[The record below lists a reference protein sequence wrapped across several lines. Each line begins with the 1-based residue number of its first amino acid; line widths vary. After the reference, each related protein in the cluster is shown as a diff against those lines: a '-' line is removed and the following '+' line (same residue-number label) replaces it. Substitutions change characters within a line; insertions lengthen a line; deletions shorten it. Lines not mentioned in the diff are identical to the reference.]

1 MFTFRTDPD
10 ILKTKGLRRAFFC
23 GSNTT
28 CRQHIRQHYPIYQ
41 QRCEEQ
47 GLKENYRAV
56 PPHILREREAAKK
69 PKKQTN
75 LDSIVI
81 KEKRP
86 TEFSRDRILEA
97 VAKLITCDDQ
107 VSRILI
113 LRDLDDVLKEWPGIV
128 VGCRRQKSL

>member
-1 MFTFRTDPD
+1 MFTFRIDPD
-10 ILKTKGLRRAFFC
+10 ILKTKGLRKAFFC

-28 CRQHIRQHYPIYQ
+28 CRQHIRQHYQAYQ

-56 PPHILREREAAKK
+56 PPQILREREEAKK

-75 LDSIVI
+75 LDGILI

-86 TEFSRDRILEA
+86 AEFSSDRILEA
-97 VAKLITCDDQ
+97 VAKLITCNDQ
-107 VSRILI
+107 VSQILI
-113 LRDLDDVLKEWPGIV
+113 QRDLDNVLKKWIV
-128 VGCRRQKSL
+128 VGCCRQKSL